1 MFINKDYDDFVARM
15 GSFDDTLDFTDDSNN
30 EIKHYGVLGM
40 KWGHRKGID
49 SNVIGA
55 AARTGQSVASLGQTV
70 TKSSYNKKAL
80 KDAKSLTDD
89 ELKQITARLEL
100 ENRYMNATTQQSGK
114 SKVEGILSTAGAA
127 LAVVSSAAITYDA
140 IRRARGL

>member
-15 GSFDDTLDFTDDSNN
+15 GSFDDTLDLTDDSNN

-40 KWGHRKGID
+40 KWGHRKGINA
-49 SNVIGA
+49 NVVGA
-55 AARTGQSVASLGQTV
+55 AARTGQSAASLGQTV
-70 TKSSYNKKAL
+70 NKSGYNKKVL
-80 KDAKSLTDD
+80 KAAKNLSDD
-89 ELKQITARLEL
+89 ELKEITSRLEL
-100 ENRYMNATTQQSGK
+100 ENRYMNASIQQSGK

-140 IRRARGL
+140 IMKAKG